1 MLSTNKTQPKFDDTP
16 KKLRV
21 LTTNKVRIKTEAEM
35 AVAAKVQIEALRPLV
50 QVRPTRKYT
59 GSLLTTVNMEGVK
72 ANERRKALMA
82 KVKGQERTTAAK
94 ARAKKALIVA
104 AQAEPEKKRRTRK
117 KKSE

>member
-21 LTTNKVRIKTEAEM
+21 LTTNKIRIKTEAEM
-35 AVAAKVQIEALRPLV
+35 AAAAKTQIEALRPLV
-50 QVRPTRKYT
+50 QTRPTRKYT
-59 GSLLTTVNMEGVK
+59 GSMLTTVNMEGVR

-82 KVKGQERTTAAK
+82 KVKGQERAAVVKAK
-94 ARAKKALIVA
+94 ARKALAVM
-104 AQAEPEKKRRTRK
+104 AQAEPEMKRRTRK